1 MIFGI
6 NTKPVLNLK
15 INGRLD
21 FNNHKSKYPE
31 ETKELERRLSEE
43 MPENWLEKSQEFI
56 KLCNEKGETDS
67 Y

>member
-1 MIFGI
+1 MDLLKYLKIFMIFG
-6 NTKPVLNLK
+6 TTQMPVLNLK

-43 MPENWLEKSQEFI
+43 MPEELVREVSRI
-56 KLCNEKGETDS
+56 